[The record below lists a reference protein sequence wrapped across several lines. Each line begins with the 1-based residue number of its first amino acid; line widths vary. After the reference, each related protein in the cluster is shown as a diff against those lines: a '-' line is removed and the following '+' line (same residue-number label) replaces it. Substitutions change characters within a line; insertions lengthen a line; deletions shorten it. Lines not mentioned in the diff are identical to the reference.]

1 MSASSIAL
9 NRFGLGARPGDGP
22 SDGVTG
28 DPAKWIMAQCER
40 FESRPA
46 VIASAPSTAGI
57 SVRLVAYYAQENAIR
72 AQFGPRMPK
81 AMGGTNP
88 KPVVAASTMPGAMSP
103 APQSPGVAPSAMAQA
118 PAMPLAMPGA
128 IDPGTAARQ
137 EARQLI
143 GKQSR
148 NDYGA
153 AVAARTMAALTGDAP
168 FVERLVHFWANHFAV
183 STEKF
188 EVMAL
193 AGPMEFEAI
202 RPHVLGSF
210 ADMLNAVERH
220 PAMLLYLDQAVSI
233 GPDSPF
239 AVRKTRRRTGLN
251 ENLAR
256 EIMEL
261 HTLGVRSG
269 YNQADVT
276 EFARAMTG
284 WTVAGIGRGPG
295 ARIQDDSRAGAF
307 LFLDDVHQPGDRTV
321 MGKLYPAAGE
331 AQAQAVLSD
340 LAVHPATATHIA
352 TKLARHFAGDT
363 PPPAMVARLKTAFLK
378 SGGDLPTVY
387 RALVASPEAWVTQPV
402 KFKSPWE
409 WYVSTQRALGTTTVQ
424 PGVTVGMMNQLGQP
438 IWQPGQP
445 IGYDDIAAAWAG
457 PDAIMRRVEAAERF
471 AARAGPVDAR
481 ALAPIL
487 FPASL
492 SPTTAQGLSR
502 AESPAQALALL
513 LVAPES
519 LRR

>member
-9 NRFGLGARPGDGP
+9 NRFGLGARPKDA
-22 SDGVTG
+22 VTG
-28 DPAKWIMAQCER
+28 DPAKWVLAQCER
-40 FESRPA
+40 FEARPA
-46 VIASAPSTAGI
+46 VITSAPSTA
-57 SVRLVAYYAQENAIR
+57 SVSASLADYFEQQRTLR
-72 AQFGPRMPK
+72 MQFGPRKPRPP
-81 AMGGTNP
+81 AMTG
-88 KPVVAASTMPGAMSP
+88 AAMTGAAMTGAAMPGP
-103 APQSPGVAPSAMAQA
+103 AMAAPA
-118 PAMPLAMPGA
+118 PAMSATASDPTMAPPSSTPVMS
-128 IDPGTAARQ
+128 DPGEMARRD
-137 EARQLI
+137 ARQLA
-143 GKQSR
+143 GQQAR
-148 NDYGA
+148 QDYGA
-153 AVAARTMAALTGDAP
+153 AVAARTMAALTGEAP

-183 STEKF
+183 STEKL
-188 EVMAL
+188 EVIGL

-239 AVRKTRRRTGLN
+239 AARRPKRRSGLN

-295 ARIQDDSRAGAF
+295 ARGQDDSRAGAF

-321 MGKLYPAAGE
+321 MGKRYPAAGE

-363 PPPAMVARLKTAFLK
+363 PPPAMVARLKAAFLK

-387 RALVASPEAWVTQPV
+387 RALVASPEAWVTPPV

-409 WYVSTQRALGTTTVQ
+409 WYVSTERALGTTMVQ

-438 IWQPGQP
+438 VWKPGQP
-445 IGYDDIAAAWAG
+445 VGYDDIAGAWAG

-481 ALAPIL
+481 ALAPTL

-519 LRR
+519 MRR

>member
-9 NRFGLGARPGDGP
+9 NRFGLGARPGD
-22 SDGVTG
+22 SVSG
-28 DPAKWIMAQCER
+28 DPAKWVLAQCER
-40 FESRPA
+40 FDARPA
-46 VIASAPSTAGI
+46 AIASAPSTS
-57 SVRLVAYYAQENAIR
+57 SVSATLATYFAQQRMIR
-72 AQFGPRMPK
+72 AEFGPRRPKLAPGAAAPMTAPGASMP
-81 AMGGTNP
+81 MTGPG
-88 KPVVAASTMPGAMSP
+88 ASTPMT
-103 APQSPGVAPSAMAQA
+103 A
-118 PAMPLAMPGA
+118 PAMSATMAPPAMPGPVA
-128 IDPGTAARQ
+128 DKPGEAARRAARQ
-137 EARQLI
+137 LA

-148 NDYGA
+148 DDYGG
-153 AVAARTMAALTGDAP
+153 AVAARTIAALTSDAP

-183 STEKF
+183 STDKL
-188 EVMAL
+188 EVTGL

-202 RPHVLGSF
+202 RPHVLGNF

-220 PAMLLYLDQAVSI
+220 PAMLLYLDQAVSV

-239 AVRKTRRRTGLN
+239 AARRPRRRTGLN

-269 YNQADVT
+269 YTQADVT

-295 ARIQDDSRAGAF
+295 ARMQDDSRQDDARPGAF
-307 LFLDDVHQPGDRTV
+307 VFLSEVHQPGDRIV
-321 MGKLYPAAGE
+321 MGKRYPAAGE
-331 AQAQAVLSD
+331 AQAQAVLAD
-340 LAVHPATATHIA
+340 LAVHPATAAHIA

-363 PPPAMVARLKTAFLK
+363 PPPAMVKRLQAAFLE
-378 SGGDLPTVY
+378 SGGDLPIVY

-409 WYVSTQRALGTTTVQ
+409 WYVSTQRALGTTMVQ

-438 IWQPGQP
+438 VWKPGQP
-445 IGYDDIAAAWAG
+445 VGYDDIAAAWAG
-457 PDAIMRRVEAAERF
+457 PDAILRRVEAAERF

-481 ALAPIL
+481 ALAPTL
-487 FPASL
+487 FPASV
-492 SPTTAQGLSR
+492 SPATTQAIAR
-502 AESPAQALALL
+502 ADSPAQGLALL

-519 LRR
+519 MRR

>member
-9 NRFGLGARPGDGP
+9 NRFGLGARPGDGV
-22 SDGVTG
+22 SG
-28 DPAKWIMAQCER
+28 DPAKWVLAQCER
-40 FESRPA
+40 FNVRPA
-46 VIASAPSTAGI
+46 AIAGAPSTA
-57 SVRLVAYYAQENAIR
+57 SVSATLATYFAQQRMIR
-72 AQFGPRMPK
+72 AEFGPRR
-81 AMGGTNP
+81 P
-88 KPVVAASTMPGAMSP
+88 KPAPGASTPMT
-103 APQSPGVAPSAMAQA
+103 A
-118 PAMPLAMPGA
+118 PAMPAMTAAMAPPVTPGPAAEDPAEDPGA
-128 IDPGTAARQ
+128 AARRAARQ
-137 EARQLI
+137 RA

-148 NDYGA
+148 DDYGG
-153 AVAARTMAALTGDAP
+153 AVAARTIAAVTSDTP

-183 STEKF
+183 STDKL
-188 EVMAL
+188 EVTGL

-202 RPHVLGSF
+202 RPHVLGTF

-220 PAMLLYLDQAVSI
+220 PAMLLYLDQAVSV

-239 AVRKTRRRTGLN
+239 AARRPRRRSGLN

-269 YNQADVT
+269 YTQADVT

-295 ARIQDDSRAGAF
+295 ARMQDDARPGAF
-307 LFLDDVHQPGDRTV
+307 VFLAEMHQPGHRTV
-321 MGKLYPAAGE
+321 MGKRYPAAGE
-331 AQAQAVLSD
+331 AQAQAVLAD

-363 PPPAMVARLKTAFLK
+363 PPPAMVKRLQAAFLA

-409 WYVSTQRALGTTTVQ
+409 WYVSTQRALGTTIVQ

-438 IWQPGQP
+438 VWKPGQP
-445 IGYDDIAAAWAG
+445 VGYDDIAAAWAG
-457 PDAIMRRVEAAERF
+457 PDAILRRVEAAERF

-481 ALAPIL
+481 ALAPTL

-492 SPTTAQGLSR
+492 SPATTQALAR

-519 LRR
+519 MRR